1 MFTDGEFTIFSVSM
15 FQRFTNVISEEVS
28 SLALETPLLPQLLR
42 VSFCGGVCIFIAVV
56 FFLIMNQLYRT
67 SLDILDCRTIG
78 LGKHLNKT
86 HASNPLVT

>member
-56 FFLIMNQLYRT
+56 FFLNYEPAL
-67 SLDILDCRTIG
+67 SHVFGHFG
-78 LGKHLNKT
+78 LSDNRFREAFK
-86 HASNPLVT
+86 